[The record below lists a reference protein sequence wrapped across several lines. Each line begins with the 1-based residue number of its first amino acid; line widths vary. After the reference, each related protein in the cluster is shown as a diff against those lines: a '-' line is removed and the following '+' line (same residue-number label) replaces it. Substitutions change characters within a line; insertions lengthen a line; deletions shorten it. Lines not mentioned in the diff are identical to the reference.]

1 MAPARQAGKRMEH
14 ILNSFGFIASALAV
28 GGMVFFS
35 AVVAP
40 AAFTKLE
47 EEHAAKFIRGIF
59 PWYYLYVM
67 ITAGVGALTMLTLV
81 PWASAGLA
89 VAAGGAFISR
99 QGLMPRINGARDQA
113 KAGDADAQERFDKLH
128 KLSVQI
134 NGFGL
139 AGALSAIVIIAINS

>member
-1 MAPARQAGKRMEH
+1 MDSIFNAV
-14 ILNSFGFIASALAV
+14 GFIASALAV

-47 EEHAAKFIRGIF
+47 DEHAAKFIRGIF
-59 PWYYLYVM
+59 PWYYLYVI
-67 ITAGVGALTMLTLV
+67 ITAGVGALMMLTVV

-89 VAAGGAFISR
+89 ISAVGAFVSR

-113 KAGDADAQERFDKLH
+113 NDGDIDAQARFDKLH
-128 KLSVQI
+128 KLSVRI
-134 NGFGL
+134 NGLGL
-139 AGALSAIVIIAINS
+139 MGAVVAIVLIATHS

>member
-1 MAPARQAGKRMEH
+1 MEH
-14 ILNSFGFIASALAV
+14 ILNSFGFIASALAA

-47 EEHAAKFIRGIF
+47 EDQAAKFIRGIF
-59 PWYYLYVM
+59 PWYYLYVI
-67 ITAGVGALTMLTLV
+67 ITAGLGALTMLTLI
-81 PWASAGLA
+81 PWAAGGLA
-89 VAAGGAFISR
+89 VAAIGAFISR

-113 KAGDADAQERFDKLH
+113 KDGDAEAQERFDKLH

-139 AGALSAIVIIAINS
+139 AGAASAIVMIAIHN

>member
-1 MAPARQAGKRMEH
+1 MDQ
-14 ILNSFGFIASALAV
+14 ILHTIGFIASSLAF

-40 AAFTKLE
+40 AAFTKLDE
-47 EEHAAKFIRGIF
+47 DNAAKLIRGIF
-59 PWYYLYVM
+59 PWYYLYVI
-67 ITAGVGALTMLTLV
+67 ITSGLGALTMLTIV
-81 PWASAGLA
+81 PWAAAGLA
-89 VAAGGAFISR
+89 LAALGAFISR

-113 KAGDADAQERFDKLH
+113 KDGDAEAQARFEKLH

-139 AGALSAIVIIAINS
+139 AGALSAIVLIAIHY

>member
-1 MAPARQAGKRMEH
+1 MDV
-14 ILNSFGFIASALAV
+14 ILNPIGFIASAFAV

-47 EEHAAKFIRGIF
+47 EEQAATFIRGIF
-59 PWYYLYVM
+59 PWYYLYV
-67 ITAGVGALTMLTLV
+67 IVTAGLGAMAMLTIL

-89 VAAGGAFISR
+89 IAAVGAFISR

-113 KAGDADAQERFDKLH
+113 KDGDADAQARFDKLH
-128 KLSVQI
+128 KLSVRI
-134 NGFGL
+134 NGLGL
-139 AGALSAIVIIAINS
+139 MGAVVAIVLIATHH

>member
-1 MAPARQAGKRMEH
+1 MD
-14 ILNSFGFIASALAV
+14 SFFSTIGFISSALAV

-59 PWYYLYVM
+59 PWYYLYV
-67 ITAGVGALTMLTLV
+67 IISAGLGALAMLTIV

-89 VAAGGAFISR
+89 VAAVGAFISR

-113 KAGDADAQERFDKLH
+113 KDGDTEAQARFDKLH

-139 AGALSAIVIIAINS
+139 AGAVVAIVLIAIHS

>member
-1 MAPARQAGKRMEH
+1 MEM
-14 ILNSFGFIASALAV
+14 IFNAVGFIASALAV

-47 EEHAAKFIRGIF
+47 EEHAATFIRGIF

-67 ITAGVGALTMLTLV
+67 ITAGVGALMMLTVV

-89 VAAGGAFISR
+89 VAAAGAFISR
-99 QGLMPRINGARDQA
+99 QGLMPRINGAREQA
-113 KAGDADAQERFDKLH
+113 KDGDADAQARFDKLH

-139 AGALSAIVIIAINS
+139 IGAVVAIVLIATHT

>member
-1 MAPARQAGKRMEH
+1 MEH
-14 ILNSFGFIASALAV
+14 ILHSIGFIAASLAF

-40 AAFTKLE
+40 AVFTKLDE
-47 EEHAAKFIRGIF
+47 DNAARLIRGIF
-59 PWYYLYVM
+59 PWYYLYVI
-67 ITAGVGALTMLTLV
+67 ITAGLGALTMLTVV
-81 PWASAGLA
+81 PWAAGGLA
-89 VAAGGAFISR
+89 IAAIGAFISR

-113 KAGDADAQERFDKLH
+113 NDGDAEAEARFEKLH

-139 AGALSAIVIIAINS
+139 AGALAAIVLIAIHY

>member
-1 MAPARQAGKRMEH
+1 MDA
-14 ILNSFGFIASALAV
+14 ILNAIGFIASALAV

-40 AAFTKLE
+40 AAFSKLDK
-47 EEHAAKFIRGIF
+47 EHATKFIRGIF
-59 PWYYLYVM
+59 PWYYLYVI
-67 ITAGVGALTMLTLV
+67 ITAGVGALTMLTVV

-89 VAAGGAFISR
+89 VAAAGAFISR
-99 QGLMPRINGARDQA
+99 QGLMPRINGTRDQA
-113 KAGDADAQERFDKLH
+113 KDGDTEAQARFDKLH

-139 AGALSAIVIIAINS
+139 AGAVAAIVLIAIHT